1 MILFYLQVL
10 LPNLEDLTLRK
21 DYDELPEVSSN
32 STSSSIRC
40 SRNPKYLFTSSFI
53 QNHSKLK
60 ELRVGGWEFMEG
72 IVLTEEERMYMEF
85 PNLNFLSLSHLPK
98 LSRFCDGQ
106 RVKFCSLT
114 ELLIEECPA
123 LKTFVGSHPTTDITV
138 SKEENNHQSNIP
150 PLFDNK
156 VIFFFFPIIFLFFY
170 IY

>member
-10 LPNLEDLTLRK
+10 LPNLEYLDLNNK
-21 DYDELPEVSSN
+21 GYHELLEVSSN

-60 ELRVGGWEFMEG
+60 ELRVEGYDFMEG

-85 PNLNFLSLSHLPK
+85 PNLNYLTLCDLPK
-98 LSRFCDGQ
+98 LSRFCDGY

-114 ELLIEECPA
+114 ELSIEECPA
-123 LKTFVGSHPTTDITV
+123 LKTFVTV
-138 SKEENNHQSNIP
+138 RNLENNNQTNIP
-150 PLFDNK
+150 PLFHMK
-156 VIFFFFPIIFLFFY
+156 VIFFPHSNFLLS
-170 IY
+170 